1 MSALEIV
8 LIVAVA
14 SLAGGLLLAL
24 RARRQERSRSEIEKD
39 LVRADSFEE
48 LAQTR
53 AARQHAEAEL
63 HEARLQIAGLE
74 QRRAALEADVADEA
88 GRLGLFRRSS
98 SGIPPEDTGRERA
111 RTSRGGAWRSRE

>member
-8 LIVAVA
+8 LILAVA
-14 SLAGGLLLAL
+14 ALGGALVLAL
-24 RARRQERSRSEIEKD
+24 RARRRERSRCDIEKD

-53 AARQHAEAEL
+53 AARRHAEAEL
-63 HEARLQIAGLE
+63 HEARLQIVALE
-74 QRRAALEADVADEA
+74 QRRDALEADVAEEA

-98 SGIPPEDTGRERA
+98 SAIPPEDTGRERA
-111 RTSRGGAWRSRE
+111 RTARGGA